1 MTSMTIADLTAK
13 IKSGEVDTVVVAMT
27 DMQGRLTGKR
37 IHGQFFLD
45 EVLKHGTEGCNY
57 LLAVDVD
64 MNTVDGYEM

>member
-37 IHGQFFLD
+37 IHGTFFLD
-45 EVLKHGTEGCNY
+45 EVLKHGTE
-57 LLAVDVD
+57 AQAWH
-64 MNTVDGYEM
+64 